1 MEENVLNQRSITDI
15 PTNTLFNSTQ
25 TFLSNS
31 TLSDDM
37 SIQQAGFWRIQDY
50 LEVAAIFVVC
60 FVLSMLFYAGRGL
73 IRKVWPGFLH
83 FEPFPIDKYMIEEQ
97 EQDVEQFAF
106 QDEQGNTS
114 L

>member
-1 MEENVLNQRSITDI
+1 MELNILNQESISTI
-15 PTNTLFNSTQ
+15 TINTLLNSTQ
-25 TFLSNS
+25 TSLSNS

-50 LEVAAIFVVC
+50 LEIAALFVVG

-83 FEPFPIDKYMIEEQ
+83 FDLFPIDILQE
-97 EQDVEQFAF
+97 EQDVEQLPI
-106 QDEQGNTS
+106 QDEQGNIS
-114 L
+114 I